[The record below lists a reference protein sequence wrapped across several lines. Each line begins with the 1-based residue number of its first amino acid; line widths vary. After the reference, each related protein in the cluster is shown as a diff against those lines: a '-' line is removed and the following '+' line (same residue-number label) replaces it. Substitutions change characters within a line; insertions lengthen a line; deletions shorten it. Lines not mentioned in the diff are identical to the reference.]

1 MEKSLNYTF
10 SKEERLCSEKIL
22 ARLYESGFV
31 ISKYPLRLNVL
42 LLTEEEFNQL
52 LTLGSPTGTKYIG
65 IIELRAQISIN
76 ASKKRLKRAVV
87 RNRMK
92 RILREIYRHKKH
104 QIYADLAGA
113 GQFAA
118 IGLIYVG
125 NSEMTYWDVEK
136 VFDKVRRSLR
146 ERVIAAAAPGSAA
159 GNSLEG

>member
-1 MEKSLNYTF
+1 MQYTF
-10 SKEERLCSEKIL
+10 SKNERLCSEKIL

-42 LLTEEEFNQL
+42 FLKEDEFNQL
-52 LTLGSPTGTKYIG
+52 LTIGSPSGSKYDG
-65 IIELRAQISIN
+65 VVELRAQISIN
-76 ASKKRLKRAVV
+76 ASKKRLKKAVK

-104 QIYADLAGA
+104 LLYSDLQSY

-125 NSEMTYWDVEK
+125 NSEMNYWEVDK
-136 VFDKVRRSLR
+136 VFDKVRRGLR
-146 ERVIAAAAPGSAA
+146 ERIVTASTPRAAAGD
-159 GNSLEG
+159 SLEG

>member
-1 MEKSLNYTF
+1 MEKLIQYTF
-10 SKEERLCSEKIL
+10 SKNERLCSEKIL

-42 LLTEEEFNQL
+42 FLSEEEFNQL
-52 LTLGSPTGTKYIG
+52 LTLGSPSGTKYSG
-65 IIELRAQISIN
+65 VVDLRAQISIN
-76 ASKKRLKRAVV
+76 ASKKRLKKAVK

-104 QIYADLAGA
+104 LLYSDLQSY

-125 NSEMTYWDVEK
+125 NSELNYWEIDK
-136 VFDKVRRSLR
+136 VFDKVRRGLR
-146 ERVIAAAAPGSAA
+146 ERIIAAAAPRSAT
-159 GNSLEG
+159 GDSLKS